1 MPGRRPRPRHRQDH
15 RSGRRAWARRALR
28 CAGVRACGCERGTR
42 RYCRA
47 HYQRLLDR
55 RRDDPGF
62 DERRWHRIE
71 PAIEQPGQ
79 VSLHG
84 IPVLVSVRLRYGLQR
99 RTRDGAITDAAR
111 LRQIA
116 GELRRRQ
123 PVSREQVDGRG
134 DQYKV
139 LRCFVRHVQ
148 RAVLD
153 PETERVKDV
162 WDLAAFGLR
171 GNLSFT
177 KITQGWLREAAKRW
191 AADDLP
197 RRRGKDTA
205 GPVRHYLLSLAA
217 LSESLRANRPDRGEH
232 PGVLGRGDIE
242 AFPRRLAFLA
252 AEARVSVDAR
262 PRICREVR
270 HVLTRMRALGLTRR
284 GRPGAGLGDDFTLT
298 AGDVPTKPED
308 PEPNR
313 DLPGEIMR
321 QLCAQLPILDSVI
334 SCREIRLAVE
344 LLIDTG
350 RRPDEICAPRWDCLD
365 YDQDRSPVLVYDNQE
380 RPPRSTVTHRPGH
393 GGLDR
398 RSERT
403 RPSTVS
409 RHLAGAAQAATRRLC
424 QPPRPAR
431 YHRKPAGCP
440 APRLDRCPTGAAARR
455 WNRVR

>member
-262 PRICREVR
+262 TRICREVR
-270 HVLTRMRALGLTRR
+270 HVLTRMRALGLTPRPAGRR
-284 GRPGAGLGDDFTLT
+284 AGRRFHPHRRRRPHQARRSRAKPRPAGRDHAAAVCTATDPRQRHLLPGDPPRGGAIDRHRPAAGRDLRAALGLPGLRPGPKPGAGL
-298 AGDVPTKPED
+298 
-308 PEPNR
+308 
-313 DLPGEIMR
+313 
-321 QLCAQLPILDSVI
+321 
-334 SCREIRLAVE
+334 
-344 LLIDTG
+344 
-350 RRPDEICAPRWDCLD
+350 
-365 YDQDRSPVLVYDNQE
+365 
-380 RPPRSTVTHRPGH
+380 
-393 GGLDR
+393 
-398 RSERT
+398 
-403 RPSTVS
+403 
-409 RHLAGAAQAATRRLC
+409 
-424 QPPRPAR
+424 
-431 YHRKPAGCP
+431 
-440 APRLDRCPTGAAARR
+440 
-455 WNRVR
+455 